1 MKWIYKYVRFNFWIE
16 LLKYFWKTCLIYWDE
31 AVIDICLNKGQW
43 LECSLKPF
51 TQASLLKKICALC
64 SPLDLDPVS
73 DGFDRFALFK
83 ANYSLEKYFNLFNSS
98 VQLGSQKNHLHDFGE
113 EKLPLGGSH
122 SRIIVLN
129 IIPRHC
135 PSACHQQWK
144 RVWRTKLVRFP
155 QPIWSPPS
163 QFGLHIHVTYSSV
176 GPSGLELPAGGWKRK
191 RRREMVECEDKR
203 KRKKKKKHCLTLD
216 PSRLVFLAKAAIIT
230 RATSNKI
237 VQARLGN

>member
-1 MKWIYKYVRFNFWIE
+1 MKWIYKYVRFNFLIE

-98 VQLGSQKNHLHDFGE
+98 VQLGSQKKPFAWLWRRKTAAWWQPQQDYRSEHHPSPLSFSLSPAVETCLEDQTGSIPSAHLIASITAWPSYPRYLQLSRSQRLGAACWWVE
-113 EKLPLGGSH
+113 EKEEEGDG
-122 SRIIVLN
+122 
-129 IIPRHC
+129 
-135 PSACHQQWK
+135 WM
-144 RVWRTKLVRFP
+144 WRQKET
-155 QPIWSPPS
+155 
-163 QFGLHIHVTYSSV
+163 
-176 GPSGLELPAGGWKRK
+176 
-191 RRREMVECEDKR
+191 
-203 KRKKKKKHCLTLD
+203 KKKKKNTAWLWIQ
-216 PSRLVFLAKAAIIT
+216 VGWYF
-230 RATSNKI
+230 
-237 VQARLGN
+237 